1 MDTFVQRIDSS
12 FGYGFIIDREHKQ
25 AWVEG
30 NGLKS
35 SPIPIKEQ
43 EDLKEVINKL
53 SEEQHDLM
61 DA

>member
-1 MDTFVQRIDSS
+1 MLQRIDSS
-12 FGYGFIIDREHKQ
+12 WGYGFIVDREHKQ

-35 SPIPIKEQ
+35 TPIPIEER
-43 EDLKEVINKL
+43 EDLREVIIKL
-53 SEEQHDLM
+53 DEEQHNLM